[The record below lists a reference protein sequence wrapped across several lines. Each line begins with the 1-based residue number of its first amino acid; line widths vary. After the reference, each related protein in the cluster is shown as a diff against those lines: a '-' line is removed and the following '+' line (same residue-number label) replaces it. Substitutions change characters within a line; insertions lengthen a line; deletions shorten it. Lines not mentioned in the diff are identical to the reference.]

1 MVLRQKRLELIETE
15 LSTSLNLEFNFMP
28 ASCVRCT
35 SVKALYQLKKTF
47 IDPLRLRTA
56 DDKLEL
62 LNINR

>member
-1 MVLRQKRLELIETE
+1 MYFREGTVPTE
-15 LSTSLNLEFNFMP
+15 
-28 ASCVRCT
+28 
-35 SVKALYQLKKTF
+35 KTF